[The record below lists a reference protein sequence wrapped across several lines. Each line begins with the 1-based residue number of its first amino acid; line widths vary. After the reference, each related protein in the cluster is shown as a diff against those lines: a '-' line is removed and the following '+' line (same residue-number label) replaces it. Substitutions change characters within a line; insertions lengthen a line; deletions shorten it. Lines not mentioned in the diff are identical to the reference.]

1 MTLEEAI
8 AKIRPLDHNAMEIAQ
23 KRWDGIAK
31 PLHSLGKL
39 ETLLIQ
45 IAGITGN
52 AEVDLSRRGL
62 IAMCADNGV
71 VEEGVTQTGQEVTAI
86 VAENFLKYDT
96 SVGVMCKQN
105 HAEIFPVDMG
115 MVTDTKVRTDHKIA
129 YGTQNMTKGPAMTR
143 EQLKERV
150 RRLPMQ
156 PGVYMHKDKT
166 GRVIYVGKAKL
177 LRNRVANYFQPPERL
192 NAKTRQLVSHIDTF
206 DIIVTE
212 SEFEALVLENSM
224 IKKYQPKYNI
234 LLKDDKGY
242 PYIRLDTTQDYP
254 RFTVVS
260 QPAEDGARY
269 FGPYMGRKAAFSAI
283 DTISEALHLATCS
296 RVFPRDIGKDRPCL
310 NQHLGRCC
318 APCTGKVSAEEYRAL
333 ILQAASIFEGG
344 AKQLERELTEKMN
357 EAAEELQFERA
368 AVLRDRLRAIQKLGT
383 KQHVVAGAFAELDV
397 IAFVQGQTRACVCV
411 LHYSGGTLQDK
422 EYTFFHVTESDP
434 AEVLSS
440 FIKQYYA
447 QRNAVAKTVLL
458 SHEIEE
464 QDAVGEYLSSI
475 AERKVELAVPQ
486 RGERRVLTRLAEKNA
501 FEEIERREKQSERR
515 HKSLELLQNV
525 TGMAALPLRLEAY
538 DISNFAGQDTVGSMI
553 VFVEGQPKKSDY
565 RKFKIACAANG
576 QDDYASMREMLTRR
590 VQRYVDGDEKFA
602 PLPNAFM
609 IDGGLG
615 HVHVCKEVL
624 DSFGLSVPCFG
635 MVKDDRHRTRAL
647 VAPDGR
653 EFGISATPALFALIG
668 RMQEEVHRFA
678 IEYNRKLGGKKV
690 RGSTLDKIPGVGD
703 KRRTDLLKHFG
714 SIENIRQASEQ
725 ELARILPRN
734 AAQSVYE
741 FFHQDS

>member
-1 MTLEEAI
+1 
-8 AKIRPLDHNAMEIAQ
+8 
-23 KRWDGIAK
+23 
-31 PLHSLGKL
+31 
-39 ETLLIQ
+39 
-45 IAGITGN
+45 
-52 AEVDLSRRGL
+52 
-62 IAMCADNGV
+62 
-71 VEEGVTQTGQEVTAI
+71 
-86 VAENFLKYDT
+86 
-96 SVGVMCKQN
+96 
-105 HAEIFPVDMG
+105 
-115 MVTDTKVRTDHKIA
+115 
-129 YGTQNMTKGPAMTR
+129 MTR

-260 QPAEDGARY
+260 RPAEDDARY

-368 AVLRDRLRAIQKLGT
+368 ADLRDRLRAIQKLGT
-383 KQHVVAGAFAELDV
+383 RQHVVAGAFAELDA

-411 LHYSGGTLQDK
+411 LHYGGGSLQSK
-422 EYTFFHVTESDP
+422 EYTLFHLTGGDP
-434 AEVLSS
+434 AEVLSA
-440 FIKQYYA
+440 FVKQYYA
-447 QRNAVAKTVLL
+447 QRGAAPKTVLL
-458 SHEIEE
+458 SHEIE
-464 QDAVGEYLSSI
+464 DADAAGEYLSSL
-475 AERKVELAVPQ
+475 AGRKAELAVPQ

-501 FEEIERREKQSERR
+501 YEEIERREKQSERR
-515 HKSLELLQNV
+515 HKSLELLQSV

-565 RKFKIACAANG
+565 RKFRIACAANG

-590 VQRYVDGDEKFA
+590 VQRYADGDEKFA

-615 HVHVCKEVL
+615 HVRICKEVL

-635 MVKDDRHRTRAL
+635 MVKDDHHRTRAL
-647 VAPDGR
+647 IAPDGR
-653 EFGISATPALFALIG
+653 EFGISATPALFALVG

-678 IEYNRKLGGKKV
+678 IEYNRKLGGKRV
-690 RGSTLDKIPGVGD
+690 RGSTLDRIPGVGD
-703 KRRTDLLKHFG
+703 KRRTELLRHFG
-714 SIENIRQASEQ
+714 SVENIRHAEEN
-725 ELARILPRN
+725 ELARIVPRN
-734 AAQSVYE
+734 TAKEIYD
-741 FFHQDS
+741 FFHKEG

>member
-1 MTLEEAI
+1 
-8 AKIRPLDHNAMEIAQ
+8 
-23 KRWDGIAK
+23 
-31 PLHSLGKL
+31 
-39 ETLLIQ
+39 
-45 IAGITGN
+45 
-52 AEVDLSRRGL
+52 
-62 IAMCADNGV
+62 
-71 VEEGVTQTGQEVTAI
+71 
-86 VAENFLKYDT
+86 
-96 SVGVMCKQN
+96 
-105 HAEIFPVDMG
+105 
-115 MVTDTKVRTDHKIA
+115 
-129 YGTQNMTKGPAMTR
+129 MTR

-150 RRLPMQ
+150 RKLPMQ

-166 GRVIYVGKAKL
+166 GKVIYVGKAKL
-177 LRNRVANYFQPPERL
+177 LKNRVSNYFQPPERL
-192 NAKTRQLVSHIDTF
+192 NAKTRQLVSHIDDF
-206 DIIVTE
+206 DIIVTD

-224 IKKYQPKYNI
+224 IKKYKPKYNI

-242 PYIRLDTTQDYP
+242 PYVRLDTTLPYP
-254 RFTVVS
+254 DFKIVS
-260 QPAEDGARY
+260 KPAHDGARY
-269 FGPYMGRKAAFSAI
+269 FGPYMGRGAARRAI
-283 DTISEALHLATCS
+283 DTIGEALHLKSCARS
-296 RVFPRDIGKDRPCL
+296 FPRDIGKDRPCL
-310 NQHLGRCC
+310 NLHLGRCC
-318 APCTGKVSAEEYRAL
+318 APCTGKVSPEEYHAL
-333 ILQAASIFEGG
+333 IEQAISLFEGD
-344 AKQLERELTEKMN
+344 AKKLERELTEKMN

-383 KQHVVAGAFAELDV
+383 RQHVVAGAFAELDV

-411 LHYSGGTLQDK
+411 LHYSG
-422 EYTFFHVTESDP
+422 
-434 AEVLSS
+434 
-440 FIKQYYA
+440 
-447 QRNAVAKTVLL
+447 AVAKTVLL

-475 AERKVELAVPQ
+475 AECKVELAVPQ

-714 SIENIRQASEQ
+714 SIENIKQASEQ

-741 FFHQDS
+741 FFHQKQQ

>member
-1 MTLEEAI
+1 
-8 AKIRPLDHNAMEIAQ
+8 
-23 KRWDGIAK
+23 
-31 PLHSLGKL
+31 
-39 ETLLIQ
+39 
-45 IAGITGN
+45 
-52 AEVDLSRRGL
+52 
-62 IAMCADNGV
+62 
-71 VEEGVTQTGQEVTAI
+71 
-86 VAENFLKYDT
+86 
-96 SVGVMCKQN
+96 
-105 HAEIFPVDMG
+105 
-115 MVTDTKVRTDHKIA
+115 
-129 YGTQNMTKGPAMTR
+129 
-143 EQLKERV
+143 
-150 RRLPMQ
+150 
-156 PGVYMHKDKT
+156 
-166 GRVIYVGKAKL
+166 
-177 LRNRVANYFQPPERL
+177 
-192 NAKTRQLVSHIDTF
+192 
-206 DIIVTE
+206 
-212 SEFEALVLENSM
+212 
-224 IKKYQPKYNI
+224 
-234 LLKDDKGY
+234 
-242 PYIRLDTTQDYP
+242 
-254 RFTVVS
+254 
-260 QPAEDGARY
+260 
-269 FGPYMGRKAAFSAI
+269 
-283 DTISEALHLATCS
+283 
-296 RVFPRDIGKDRPCL
+296 
-310 NQHLGRCC
+310 
-318 APCTGKVSAEEYRAL
+318 
-333 ILQAASIFEGG
+333 
-344 AKQLERELTEKMN
+344 
-357 EAAEELQFERA
+357 ELQFERA

-383 KQHVVAGAFAELDV
+383 RQHVVAGAFAELDV

-411 LHYSGGTLQDK
+411 LHYSAGTLQDK

-609 IDGGLG
+609 IDGGLACMSQG
-615 HVHVCKEVL
+615 GA
-624 DSFGLSVPCFG
+624 DPFGLSVPASAWS
-635 MVKDDRHRTRAL
+635 RTTAT
-647 VAPDGR
+647 APVPRCAGR
-653 EFGISATPALFALIG
+653 PEFGIRRPGAVCAIG
-668 RMQEEVHRFA
+668 RMQRIHRFA

-714 SIENIRQASEQ
+714 SIENIKQASEQ

-741 FFHQDS
+741 FFHQKQQ

>member
-1 MTLEEAI
+1 
-8 AKIRPLDHNAMEIAQ
+8 
-23 KRWDGIAK
+23 
-31 PLHSLGKL
+31 
-39 ETLLIQ
+39 
-45 IAGITGN
+45 
-52 AEVDLSRRGL
+52 
-62 IAMCADNGV
+62 
-71 VEEGVTQTGQEVTAI
+71 
-86 VAENFLKYDT
+86 
-96 SVGVMCKQN
+96 
-105 HAEIFPVDMG
+105 
-115 MVTDTKVRTDHKIA
+115 
-129 YGTQNMTKGPAMTR
+129 MTR

-368 AVLRDRLRAIQKLGT
+368 ADLRDRLRAIQKLGT
-383 KQHVVAGAFAELDV
+383 RQHVVAGAFSELDA

-411 LHYSGGTLQDK
+411 LHYGGGSLQSK
-422 EYTFFHVTESDP
+422 EYTLFHLTGGDP
-434 AEVLSS
+434 AEVLSA
-440 FIKQYYA
+440 FVKQYYA
-447 QRNAVAKTVLL
+447 QRGAAPKTVLL
-458 SHEIEE
+458 SHEIE
-464 QDAVGEYLSSI
+464 DADAAGEYLSSL
-475 AERKVELAVPQ
+475 AGRKAELAVPQ

-501 FEEIERREKQSERR
+501 YEEIERREKQSERR
-515 HKSLELLQNV
+515 HKSLELLHGGAAAAARGLRYFQLRR
-525 TGMAALPLRLEAY
+525 TGHGRL
-538 DISNFAGQDTVGSMI
+538 
-553 VFVEGQPKKSDY
+553 
-565 RKFKIACAANG
+565 
-576 QDDYASMREMLTRR
+576 
-590 VQRYVDGDEKFA
+590 
-602 PLPNAFM
+602 
-609 IDGGLG
+609 
-615 HVHVCKEVL
+615 
-624 DSFGLSVPCFG
+624 
-635 MVKDDRHRTRAL
+635 DDRFRRGTA
-647 VAPDGR
+647 
-653 EFGISATPALFALIG
+653 
-668 RMQEEVHRFA
+668 EEVR
-678 IEYNRKLGGKKV
+678 
-690 RGSTLDKIPGVGD
+690 
-703 KRRTDLLKHFG
+703 
-714 SIENIRQASEQ
+714 
-725 ELARILPRN
+725 LP
-734 AAQSVYE
+734 
-741 FFHQDS
+741 